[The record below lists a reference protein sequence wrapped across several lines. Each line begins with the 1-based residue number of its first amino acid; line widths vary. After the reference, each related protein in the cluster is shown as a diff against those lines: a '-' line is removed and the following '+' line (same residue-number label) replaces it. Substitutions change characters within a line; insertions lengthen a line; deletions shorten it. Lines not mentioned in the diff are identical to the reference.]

1 MKGAAARHQ
10 GGFKNHPPPQE
21 NQILLDGAVELT
33 VKVKKNVLTFLTNVI
48 SAAVIKLKGFCVV
61 VLQSSWN

>member
-1 MKGAAARHQ
+1 MPLLASREA
-10 GGFKNHPPPQE
+10 FKIPPQK
-21 NQILLDGAVELT
+21 NQILLHGAVELT
-33 VKVKKNVLTFLTNVI
+33 VKVKKTNVLTFLTDVI